1 MLKGKRK
8 IYLFMLL
15 MILGMVVALGSACSN
30 EVVARVDG
38 DPVTKEELYDS
49 LVKQNGQEV
58 LDSLIADK
66 IREKEVQKNKV
77 SVTDKEIEE
86 EVQKLTDQYGGQEAF
101 NQTLAMYGLSLDD
114 VKKDVK
120 SSMEVKKL
128 LEPQISI
135 SEEEIN
141 NYFTENKAQFAQ
153 QEQVQV
159 RHILVESEDTA
170 KEVKA
175 KLAAGGDFAELA
187 KKYSIDTSN
196 KDQGGELGFISRGQ
210 MVAEF
215 EEAAFS
221 LGVGKISDPVKTEYG
236 YHIIQVEN
244 RKEAQ
249 DGKLA
254 DHKDEIKDTLLNE
267 KIQSK
272 YSSWMDEKYKE
283 YAVENFLEKK

>member
-1 MLKGKRK
+1 
-8 IYLFMLL
+8 MLL

>member
-1 MLKGKRK
+1 VLKGKRK